1 MTTRWSK
8 TVVDATK
15 KALAA
20 HSNPMRADGAAKYMK
35 NIAPFLGIATP
46 ERRAFTKAAWKELP
60 QPTSDDLGS
69 AALALF
75 ALAEREYHYAA
86 CDLIEKF
93 IASTDEYF
101 IAEYLEPLLITKSW
115 WDSVDALVNAGVS
128 PLCHR
133 YDASD
138 IINEWSSSDNIWLVR
153 AAIGHQRG
161 WKKDTDIKRVF
172 EICHQHW
179 DEKEFFIAK
188 AIGWALRDITRL
200 NPKSVRDFLQ
210 RHPSPNTV
218 ATREAQR
225 GLDRF
230 LA

>member
-1 MTTRWSK
+1 MSRTWSQ
-8 TVVDATK
+8 TVVLATK
-15 KALAA
+15 EAL
-20 HSNPMRADGAAKYMK
+20 SNKGDLVRAEGAAKYMK

-46 ERRAFTKAAWKELP
+46 ERRAFTKTAWKDLP
-60 QPTSDDLGS
+60 SPSSDDLGS

-75 ALAEREYHYAA
+75 ALPEREYHYAA

-93 IASTDEYF
+93 TASADEYF
-101 IAEYLEPLLITKSW
+101 IAEYLEPLLMTKSW

-128 PLCHR
+128 PLCRR

-138 IINEWSSSDNIWLVR
+138 IIDEWSSSKNIWLVR

-161 WKKDTDIKRVF
+161 WKEDTDITRVF
-172 EICHQHW
+172 EICDHHW

-200 NPKSVRDFLQ
+200 NPKAVQDFLR
-210 RHPSPNTV
+210 RHPLPNTV

-230 LA
+230 LP

>member
-1 MTTRWSK
+1 MNRWSK
-8 TVVDATK
+8 SVVDATK
-15 KALAA
+15 KALAM
-20 HSNPMRADGAAKYMK
+20 HGDPVRAEGAAKYMK

-46 ERRAFTKAAWKELP
+46 ERRAFTKAAWKELS
-60 QPTSDDLGS
+60 QPTSDELGS

-75 ALAEREYHYAA
+75 TLPEREYHYAA
-86 CDLIEKF
+86 CDLISKY
-93 IASTDEYF
+93 IASADEYF
-101 IAEYLEPLLITKSW
+101 VPEYLEPLLMTKSW
-115 WDSVDALVNAGVS
+115 WDSVDSLVTAGVS

-133 YDASD
+133 YDAAD
-138 IINEWSSSDNIWLVR
+138 IIDEWSFSDNFWLVR

-172 EICHQHW
+172 DICDQHW

-200 NPKSVRDFLQ
+200 DPTAVQIFLQ
-210 RHPSPNTV
+210 QHPSPNTV
-218 ATREAQR
+218 AAREAQR

-230 LA
+230 FN